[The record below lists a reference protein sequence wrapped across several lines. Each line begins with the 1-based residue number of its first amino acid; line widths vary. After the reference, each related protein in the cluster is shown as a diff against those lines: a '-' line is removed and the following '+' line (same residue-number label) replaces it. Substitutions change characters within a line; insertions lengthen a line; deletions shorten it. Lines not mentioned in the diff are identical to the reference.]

1 MGKYKPP
8 MMRDRQ
14 QSPAVEALNRELH
27 PATFALRMCW
37 MLSPCLCSLIG
48 VLHQLAATKSISHA
62 AKACRC

>member
-14 QSPAVEALNRELH
+14 GPAVEALNRELH
-27 PATFALRMCW
+27 PATFALGMCW
-37 MLSPCLCSLIG
+37 MFSPCLCSLIL
-48 VLHQLAATKSISHA
+48 VLHQLAATKSSSHA